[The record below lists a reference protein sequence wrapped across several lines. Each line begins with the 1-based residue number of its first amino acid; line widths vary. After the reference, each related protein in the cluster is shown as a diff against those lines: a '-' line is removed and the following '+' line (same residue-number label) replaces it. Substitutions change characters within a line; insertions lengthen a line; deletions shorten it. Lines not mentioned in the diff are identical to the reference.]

1 MYLDFSSDDLGRPKK
16 YISKALSGYKTQL
29 LLSKG
34 RIAFTLGVIMLI
46 ALNTSKKLTSAQSS
60 LQRSTGYIRGC
71 LNEAPCTCSPFVNIQ

>member
-60 LQRSTGYIRGC
+60 LQRSNGDSRGC
-71 LNEAPCTCSPFVNIQ
+71 LDESPCTRSLFVTIQ

>member
-16 YISKALSGYKTQL
+16 YISKAFSGYKTQL

-60 LQRSTGYIRGC
+60 LQRSTGDIRGC